1 MVFFYFMGRN
11 FFNVKIQ
18 WNLYKAD
25 TIGAKKVSFLS
36 KCPLYRDFF

>member
-11 FFNVKIQ
+11 FFNIKIQ

-25 TIGAKKVSFLS
+25 TIGAKKVSVLS
-36 KCPLYRDFF
+36 RYPLYRDFF